1 MSGQRLACGRDPL
14 EEPLPITIPGA
25 QIAEII
31 AHALE
36 ADPEECCGILLGN
49 DGVVTSSRRVAN
61 VHDERATR
69 YTMDPLELVHAERE
83 AESRGEE
90 FVAFYHSHPHS
101 PARPSETD
109 IDNAVESEWTDPYY
123 VVVSLAEKTRPVV
136 RAFQI
141 AGDRQV
147 KEVFINT
154 EGGKKGTGSKE

>member
-1 MSGQRLACGRDPL
+1 MSGQRPACGRDPL
-14 EEPLPITIPGA
+14 EEPLPITIRGA

-49 DGVVTSSRRVAN
+49 DGVVASSRRVAN

-147 KEVFINT
+147 REAFINA
-154 EGGKKGTGSKE
+154 EDG